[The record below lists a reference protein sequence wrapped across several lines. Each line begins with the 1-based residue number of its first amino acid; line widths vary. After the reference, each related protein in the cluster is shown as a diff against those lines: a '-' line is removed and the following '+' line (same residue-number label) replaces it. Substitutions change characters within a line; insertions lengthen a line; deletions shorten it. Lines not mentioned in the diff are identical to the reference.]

1 MKCEAYFSGAALS
14 RDKTYHFWIDNRG
27 FGLKMKLEVPGFVAG
42 AVAAGLKKD
51 GKKDLGM
58 IFSEVPACAVGVFTT
73 NQVQAAPVL
82 LDKERIKAG
91 LCQAIVANSGNAN
104 ACTGQRGI
112 EDAEAM
118 AGAAAAALGI
128 PEDLVLVSSTG
139 VIGQRLNVSAIE
151 AAVPK
156 LAGQLN
162 ASGLYDMAEAIM
174 TTDTFPKT
182 VSKQGNIGDKTFTV
196 AAVAKG
202 AGMILPDMAT
212 MLCFICTDISAEPDL
227 LGEALKDAVAGS
239 FNAITVDGDT
249 STNDTVLLLANGLS
263 GLNLEEAS
271 CATAFQKIL
280 NEILFTLALEI
291 VRDGEGATKLVSIQ
305 VEGASNKD
313 DAKQVAYTVANS
325 PLVKTALFGED
336 ANWGRII
343 AAIGRAGV
351 PINPE
356 TIDIRFDNV
365 HVVKDGKGIGK
376 QAEEAATTVLKTDRF
391 TITIDLKMGRKGA
404 IVHTCDLSTNYVK
417 INADYRS

>member
-1 MKCEAYFSGAALS
+1 
-14 RDKTYHFWIDNRG
+14 
-27 FGLKMKLEVPGFVAG
+27 MKLEVPGFVAG
-42 AVAAGLKKD
+42 GVAAGLKKD

-58 IFSEVPACAVGVFTT
+58 IFSEVPACAAGVFTT

-82 LDKERIKAG
+82 LDKERIKTG
-91 LCQAIVANSGNAN
+91 RCQAIVANSGNAN
-104 ACTGQRGI
+104 ACTGKQGI
-112 EDAEAM
+112 EDAEAV
-118 AGAAAAALGI
+118 ARAAAATLGI
-128 PEDLVLVSSTG
+128 PEELVLVASTG

-162 ASGLYDMAEAIM
+162 ASGLYDMAEAVM

-182 VSKQGNIGDKTFTV
+182 ASKQGNIGDKTFTV

-280 NEILFTLALEI
+280 NEVLFTLALEI

-305 VEGASNKD
+305 VEGASNQD

-343 AAIGRAGV
+343 AAVGRAGV

-356 TIDIRFDNV
+356 TIDIRFDSV
-365 HVVKDGKGIGK
+365 SVVNNGQGCGK
-376 QAEEAATTVLKTDRF
+376 QAEADATMVLKTDRF
-391 TITIDLKMGRKGA
+391 TVTIDLKMGREGA
-404 IVHTCDLSTNYVK
+404 VVHTCDLSTDYVR

>member
-1 MKCEAYFSGAALS
+1 
-14 RDKTYHFWIDNRG
+14 
-27 FGLKMKLEVPGFVAG
+27 
-42 AVAAGLKKD
+42 
-51 GKKDLGM
+51 
-58 IFSEVPACAVGVFTT
+58 
-73 NQVQAAPVL
+73 
-82 LDKERIKAG
+82 
-91 LCQAIVANSGNAN
+91 
-104 ACTGQRGI
+104 
-112 EDAEAM
+112 
-118 AGAAAAALGI
+118 
-128 PEDLVLVSSTG
+128 
-139 VIGQRLNVSAIE
+139 
-151 AAVPK
+151 
-156 LAGQLN
+156 
-162 ASGLYDMAEAIM
+162 
-174 TTDTFPKT
+174 
-182 VSKQGNIGDKTFTV
+182 
-196 AAVAKG
+196 G

-280 NEILFTLALEI
+280 NEVLFTLALEI

-305 VEGASNKD
+305 VEGASNQD

-343 AAIGRAGV
+343 AAVGRAGV

-356 TIDIRFDNV
+356 RIDIRFDSV
-365 HVVKDGKGIGK
+365 SVVNNGQGCGK
-376 QAEEAATTVLKTDRF
+376 QAEADATMVLKTDRF
-391 TITIDLKMGRKGA
+391 TVTIDLKMGREGA
-404 IVHTCDLSTNYVK
+404 VVHTCDLSTDYVR